1 MSTLPGP
8 YPVPKDT
15 ITPYKVTFD
24 RLMRTLSELQFQA
37 DILAENRAAGAVFD
51 GVPFL
56 LSMDSSERFLS
67 IRAVWDTDFDAEK
80 AGHPL
85 FAAADSWNREKY
97 FPTVYWMLDP
107 AGSLQVCADF
117 AVDTSAGL
125 SDQQRSPTTWAL
137 AFQPEL
143 TQSATCK
150 RLQPRPWVGSLRR
163 RLPILLRP
171 KPRPPLSPS
180 RILSRVALPPLMTRP
195 RVAPLIVA
203 PLSGSDEFTL

>member
-8 YPVPKDT
+8 YPVPKDS

-37 DILAENRAAGAVFD
+37 DVLAENRAAGAVFD

-125 SDQQRSPTTWAL
+125 SDQQLTD
-137 AFQPEL
+137 QL

-150 RLQPRPWVGSLRR
+150 RPQPRPWVGSLRR

-180 RILSRVALPPLMTRP
+180 RILSRVALPPLIARP

-203 PLSGSDEFTL
+203 PLSGSDGFTL

>member
-8 YPVPKDT
+8 YPVPKDS

-37 DILAENRAAGAVFD
+37 DVLAENRAAGAVFD

-80 AGHPL
+80 AGHLL

-117 AVDTSAGL
+117 AVDPSAGL
-125 SDQQRSPTTWAL
+125 SDQQ
-137 AFQPEL
+137 L
-143 TQSATCK
+143 TDHLGAGISTGIDAIRYMQEAATQT
-150 RLQPRPWVGSLRR
+150 LGW
-163 RLPILLRP
+163 
-171 KPRPPLSPS
+171 
-180 RILSRVALPPLMTRP
+180 
-195 RVAPLIVA
+195 VAPEATPYSASPEASA
-203 PLSGSDEFTL
+203 PAEPFAQPQPGSPASTDAEAEGRSAHSGAAFGL

>member
-8 YPVPKDT
+8 YPVPKDS

-37 DILAENRAAGAVFD
+37 DVLAENRAAGAVFD

-117 AVDTSAGL
+117 AA
-125 SDQQRSPTTWAL
+125 
-137 AFQPEL
+137 
-143 TQSATCK
+143 TQT
-150 RLQPRPWVGSLRR
+150 LGW
-163 RLPILLRP
+163 
-171 KPRPPLSPS
+171 
-180 RILSRVALPPLMTRP
+180 
-195 RVAPLIVA
+195 VAPEATPYSASPEASA
-203 PLSGSDEFTL
+203 PAESFAQPQPGSPASTDSEAEDRSAHSGAAFGL

>member
-8 YPVPKDT
+8 YPVPKDS

-37 DILAENRAAGAVFD
+37 DVLAENRAAGAVFD

-125 SDQQRSPTTWAL
+125 SDQQ
-137 AFQPEL
+137 L
-143 TQSATCK
+143 TDHLGAGISTGIDAIRYMQEAATQT
-150 RLQPRPWVGSLRR
+150 LGW
-163 RLPILLRP
+163 
-171 KPRPPLSPS
+171 
-180 RILSRVALPPLMTRP
+180 
-195 RVAPLIVA
+195 VAPETTPYSASPEASA
-203 PLSGSDEFTL
+203 PAESFAQPQPGSSASTDAEAEGRSAHSGAAFGL